1 MKKRLICNFVIFFLI
16 LCIDLN
22 SNSNLPEVISS
33 TFLTQDLSKSNAD
46 VEIIT
51 HEDIEALG
59 INNIPDLLDIA
70 AGVNI
75 YHVNESTANFSIR
88 GYPVDLRIAP
98 LILIDG
104 MEISENFYDRTYL
117 YNLPVEISDIDRIEI
132 IKNPTY
138 TLNGNSNIA
147 GIINIVT
154 KSPEYLDE
162 NYIYQ
167 EIGSKF
173 YKKTFFSL
181 NKFFWNS
188 YVKINGYFKRID
200 QNDTDYKSKD
210 SYFLSS
216 QIVKYFSNS
225 KLNFKFSFMNNDLD
239 FKESVVTGLIYR
251 PLILSF
257 YNHLN
262 NFKYFNFL
270 VNYKIK
276 NFDISLYHQSAYG
289 DVLMDLPEASNSIFS
304 NSRFTKFSIRKKIN
318 IKKNKILIGS
328 EARLKYGYLAKSD
341 SMKRESIN
349 FFIQDNYNIFKYFY
363 FNIFFKN
370 DRTKDLGNKISYKL
384 NLLYKKPGFILRLG
398 YSREFKKPFMIYQYQ
413 NLSLHADSKT
423 LPILKEYNLN
433 EINLY
438 YHKNRMLSS
447 YQIKSTEFSLT
458 KKINNI
464 NFDFTYFYNLIYDIP
479 NIVGNINFFPFQ
491 IDINTENLMDFCV
504 YGFDSK
510 VEYDYKDYK
519 LFLSY
524 YNQNIKNKTY
534 NSKKNSFIPK
544 YKVSGGVLIKG
555 KKLKGSV
562 SFKYLPAIKKYDYR
576 TDYYLSVN
584 SSITISFFRDKLKA
598 TIYGNNIF
606 NNRFREDISGDKI
619 QRNIFFRVRYDF

>member
-1 MKKRLICNFVIFFLI
+1 MNTKLICNFIILFFI
-16 LCIDLN
+16 LFINLY

-51 HEDIEALG
+51 HQDIEALG
-59 INNIPDLLDIA
+59 INNIPDLLDVV

-75 YHVNESTANFSIR
+75 YHVNESTANFSLR

-104 MEISENFYDRTYL
+104 MEISENFYERTYL

-225 KLNFKFSFMNNDLD
+225 KLNFKFSFMNIDLN
-239 FKESVVTGLIYR
+239 FKESIVTGLMFK
-251 PLILSF
+251 PLIISF

-270 VNYKIK
+270 INYKIK

-289 DVLMDLPEASNSIFS
+289 DVLMDLPEASGTIYT
-304 NSRFTKFSIRKKIN
+304 NSRFTKLSIRKKFN
-318 IKKNKILIGS
+318 IKNNKVLIGG

-341 SMKRESIN
+341 SMKRGSII
-349 FFIQDNYNIFKYFY
+349 FFIQDDYNIFRNFY
-363 FNIFFKN
+363 FNVYLKN
-370 DRTKDLGNKISYKL
+370 DRTKDLGDKISYKL
-384 NLLYKKPGFILRLG
+384 NLLYKKPGLRLRLG

-413 NLSLHADSKT
+413 NLSFYGDSET
-423 LPILKEYNLN
+423 LPILKEYNIN

-438 YHKNRMLSS
+438 YHKNRKLSS
-447 YQIKSTEFSLT
+447 YQIKSSEFSLT
-458 KKINNI
+458 KKFNKI
-464 NFDFTYFYNLIYDIP
+464 NFNFTYFYNLIYDIP
-479 NIVGNINFFPFQ
+479 NIFENIQFFPFQ
-491 IDINTENLMDFCV
+491 ININTENFMDVCI

-510 VEYDYKDYK
+510 IEYNYKDYK

-544 YKVSGGVLIKG
+544 YKISGGVLIKR
-555 KKLKGSV
+555 KKLKGSIN
-562 SFKYLPAIKKYDYR
+562 FKYLPAIKKYDYR
-576 TDYYLSVN
+576 TDYYFSVN
-584 SSITISFFRDKLKA
+584 SSITVSSFKNKLKA
-598 TIYGNNIF
+598 TIYVNNIF
-606 NNRFREDISGDKI
+606 NNRYREDISGDKLERSI
-619 QRNIFFRVRYDF
+619 ELRLRYDF